1 MAKTTVDTLAADV
14 MKILDDYEAD
24 VTKLTK
30 EEAKK
35 VGQKGVQSLRSS
47 SGVFGGTGKY
57 ASGWRSTV
65 EENRFSAKSTLHN
78 ARLPGLPHLLENGH
92 AKRSG
97 GRVHGTVHIEPVERE
112 LDRVFTQDL
121 EAALK

>member
-1 MAKTTVDTLAADV
+1 MARTTVDTLAADV

-65 EENRFSAKSTLHN
+65 EENRFGAKATLHN

-92 AKRSG
+92 AKRGG

>member
-1 MAKTTVDTLAADV
+1 

-57 ASGWRSTV
+57 ASGWRSQV

-92 AKRSG
+92 ARRGG
-97 GRVHGTVHIEPVERE
+97 GRNVEGIVHIEPVERE
-112 LDRVFTQDL
+112 LDRIFTQDL

>member
-65 EENRFSAKSTLHN
+65 EENRFSAKATLHN

-92 AKRSG
+92 AKRGG

-112 LDRVFTQDL
+112 LDRIFTQEL